1 MIRIIMIN
9 KVIKLNPIYSLLVI
23 ALCLFCS
30 KWIVSVLFFNEDLIV
45 KILFESISD
54 GSFYYPYIKFF
65 SILDFTNSFNPN
77 IENLKP
83 LAIPFGSIMMH
94 TIFYKLFGLLG
105 LVLVEFFGIFLF
117 LLIFYKI
124 FIKMFT
130 KEYSILLSLALYSLP
145 MLYSDFIGLNLTYA
159 NVVAENLYN
168 LRVHRPFPSSLY
180 MYFFIYLLVNII
192 DKKNID
198 NKYFI
203 LSGITLGLSFSS
215 FYYFSLIGLISFLF
229 FLIYK
234 LKKYFITFFLKKFY
248 LVFLFIT
255 SFLLIC
261 LPFFISLYLHEN
273 DQTESAGVFTLK
285 NEKKKLFLEYYI
297 NHFTSIKFL
306 TINFIIFILT
316 LYINTKKINHYKISN
331 IFLLIY
337 LASILAP
344 ILFIIIAPKSAILY
358 HFNNSII
365 LFLFFYLLINLLIL
379 LKDRFNLDTNSKSI
393 FFIIPII
400 ILTISM
406 DIHKNRLILKNFNT
420 LKIEDRGLNEK
431 IAYSERKEFQEIL
444 NQINYSLPKDSENI
458 SLLTF
463 NTNFMK
469 WAVMSGK
476 VEYLSLT
483 YNGLTSKKNYMIE
496 NDLINAFK
504 FFELDENDFLEFLKN
519 KKKNWRYLNKYV
531 ATFMHMKYSANSIN
545 TYKDSKNFEPNVKK
559 FLKNSSPMY
568 SQQLAIPLEEFS
580 RLKLAFLTNE
590 QGGFIEPKII
600 ILDKSLPFIKKV
612 KIDKE
617 KYCQVYDG
625 LFYALYFKLNKEFNC
640 AKFL

>member
-1 MIRIIMIN
+1 MIN
-9 KVIKLNPIYSLLVI
+9 KLIKFNPINSLLII
-23 ALCLFCS
+23 ALCLFSS
-30 KWIVSVLFFNEDLIV
+30 KWIVSFLFFKEDLIV

-54 GSFYYPYIKFF
+54 GSFFYPYIKFF
-65 SILDFTNSFNPN
+65 SILDFTNSFNPS

-83 LAIPFGSIMMH
+83 LAIPFGSIMFH

-130 KEYSILLSLALYSLP
+130 KEYSILLSLALYSFP

-159 NVVAENLYN
+159 NVVAENLYS

-180 MYFFIYLLVNII
+180 MYFFIYLLVNVI

-215 FYYFSLIGLISFLF
+215 FYYFSFIGLISFLF
-229 FLIYK
+229 CLIYK
-234 LKKYFITFFLKKFY
+234 LKKNFITFFLQKFY

-255 SFLLIC
+255 SFILIC

-273 DQTESAGVFTLK
+273 DQTESAGVFTLT

-297 NHFTSIKFL
+297 YHLTSIKFL
-306 TINFIIFILT
+306 IINFIIFILT
-316 LYINTKKINHYKISN
+316 LYINIKKINHYKISN

-344 ILFIIIAPKSAILY
+344 ILFIIIAPKSGILY

-365 LFLFFYLLINLLIL
+365 LFLFFYLLINSLIL
-379 LKDRFNLDTNSKSI
+379 LKDRFNLDTSSKSI

-400 ILTISM
+400 ILTVSM
-406 DIHKNRLILKNFNT
+406 DIQKNRLILKNFNT
-420 LKIEDRGLNEK
+420 LKIEDRGLNK
-431 IAYSERKEFQEIL
+431 KKSYSERKEFQEIL
-444 NQINYSLPKDSENI
+444 NQINYSIPKDSATI

-463 NTNFMK
+463 NTDFMK

-504 FFELDENDFLEFLKN
+504 FFELNENDFLEFLKN

-559 FLKNSSPMY
+559 FLKSSSPMY

-580 RLKLAFLTNE
+580 RLKLAFLSNK
-590 QGGFIEPKII
+590 QGNFIEPKII

-612 KIDKE
+612 KVDKD
-617 KYCQVYDG
+617 KYCQVYNG
-625 LFYALYFKLNKEFNC
+625 LFYALYFKLNNEFNC
-640 AKFL
+640 TKFL